1 MKTRILAAALIA
13 ALSHPAFADNG
24 SYWNNVDAGMANM
37 LETKKSEPLPTGD
50 YWASVRAGFDNM
62 LSHTPYAGETAVTV
76 ARGEPDPVETL
87 LHAMVRGEDE
97 PVRVRGIDMHHDNIA
112 AAFGR
117 MLDHT
122 SHAGETTVTVARQKD
137 YRVDRLVL
145 GLLHARPAA
154 FEIAAA
160 K

>member
-1 MKTRILAAALIA
+1 MKTRIIAAALIA

-37 LETKKSEPLPTGD
+37 LETKKRAPLPTGD
-50 YWASVRAGFDNM
+50 YWAGVQAGFDNM

-87 LHAMVRGEDE
+87 LHAMVRSEDE
-97 PVRVRGIDMHHDNIA
+97 PVRVRGIDPRDDNVA
-112 AAFGR
+112 AAFDR
-117 MLDHT
+117 MLNHEP
-122 SHAGETTVTVARQKD
+122 HGGETAVTVARQMD
-137 YRVDRLVL
+137 YRVDRLVMAMRN
-145 GLLHARPAA
+145 ARPAA
-154 FEIAAA
+154 IEVAA

>member
-24 SYWNNVDAGMANM
+24 SYWNNVDAGMASM
-37 LETKKSEPLPTGD
+37 LETKKRASLPTGD
-50 YWASVRAGFDNM
+50 YWAGVQAGFDNM
-62 LSHTPYAGETAVTV
+62 LSHEAYAGETAVTV

-87 LHAMVRGEDE
+87 LHAMVRSEGQ
-97 PVRVRGIDMHHDNIA
+97 PVRVRGIDFQGDGVA

-122 SHAGETTVTVARQKD
+122 PHAGETAVTVARQMD
-137 YRVDRLVL
+137 YRVDRLVMAMRN
-145 GLLHARPAA
+145 ARTAVTQV
-154 FEIAAA
+154 AA